1 MYIVLDPRISYEGIK
16 EDYESDPELLEHLE
30 SSKLRLHT
38 YFLQNYAGAHS
49 ANSGSQDH
57 ELSQTSDTG
66 KRASVKVSFT
76 SRYQKKDRLVVN
88 ELEEYFKLAREDFD
102 TCNPLEWWR
111 GRRSQ
116 YPNLYR
122 LVCDIFSI
130 PGMVHTASFELCT
143 VI

>member
-1 MYIVLDPRISYEGIK
+1 MK
-16 EDYESDPELLEHLE
+16 EDYESDPELLEYLE
-30 SSKLRLHT
+30 GSKLRLHT
-38 YFLQNYAGAHS
+38 YFLQNYAGANLDS
-49 ANSGSQDH
+49 SCNQSPN
-57 ELSQTSDTG
+57 LSQTSDAG
-66 KRASVKVSFT
+66 KRVPVKLSFM

-88 ELEEYFKLAREDFD
+88 ELEEYFKLACEDFD

-130 PGMVHTASFELCT
+130 PGMPHTLY
-143 VI
+143 